1 MNVKQLYAKYYDW
14 TFLCGV
20 AHRKALVSFIHP
32 LVIRFRGRNLC
43 SMCGNLAT
51 KKCRTHGSKLCEA
64 SKCRMEHRLVKAA
77 VYGDLTRPFCEYFP
91 LDTWRTHAVNSL
103 IAIGVGLVFAW
114 IVVAL

>member
-1 MNVKQLYAKYYDW
+1 M
-14 TFLCGV
+14 TT
-20 AHRKALVSFIHP
+20 LVSFLEP
-32 LVIRFRGRNLC
+32 MWLRWRDRNRC
-43 SMCGNLAT
+43 FYCLAPAT
-51 KKCRTHGSKLCEA
+51 RKCRTHATRICDSAHCKHT
-64 SKCRMEHRLVKAA
+64 HRRLKSA

>member
-1 MNVKQLYAKYYDW
+1 MNIFEPLAIRW
-14 TFLCGV
+14 RT
-20 AHRKALVSFIHP
+20 RKACFYCEAP
-32 LVIRFRGRNLC
+32 
-43 SMCGNLAT
+43 AT
-51 KKCRTHGSKLCEA
+51 RKCRTHATRLCESTHCKA
-64 SKCRMEHRLVKAA
+64 IHRRLKSS